1 MVEVR
6 TFEPG
11 DEAAMVL
18 NDQQMAT
25 LAGVDWR
32 ASLLHAAKVGPVWT
46 VEMGHRVIA
55 VAGLSPQW
63 QGRAVLWC
71 YIATGIPKRIWPA
84 LHRAALRGL
93 AARDERR
100 IEAQTYVGWAPG
112 ERWLRMLGFE
122 CEGMARGFAPNGA
135 DCSSWARVK

>member
-112 ERWLRMLGFE
+112 E
-122 CEGMARGFAPNGA
+122 
-135 DCSSWARVK
+135 